1 MQSKKLSKLIKGVA
15 LSSLVLGGLIGS
27 SLLTTPKVQ
36 ASETIN
42 KNFLVY
48 YRAWRDKEMQGV
60 NTSLPDKNWI
70 TMDDIPYGINIV
82 NVFSYVP
89 EGQEAQAQPFFDK
102 LKTDYAPNLHARG
115 VKLIRG
121 FDYSKLLAIP
131 HEKGVVPTEAE
142 FDAYAQQLINELM
155 KPWDLD
161 GLDIDMETTPSADD
175 IKISD
180 GVIKA
185 LSKYLGPKA
194 NNGTLFLYD
203 TNGSNVDPFKNVSDC
218 FDQLAYQQ
226 YGSDEQRTAKAVN
239 DYAPYIA
246 KNKFMPGLAFP
257 EEQDHNRWYDTK
269 LPYETSNIFKV
280 ANYVKQNN
288 LSGMFL
294 YALDRDG
301 KTYDEPDI
309 NTISP
314 SNLLW
319 TKTAILEVNGWSV
332 DSAKQLAKHNLQ
344 RISYAKNIDSQKLKE
359 LDQKIDAA
367 TNLLDVNAAVLG
379 YSYDQAINAIYDP
392 VLENQLSQIDLQ
404 PAYTSL
410 NQAQAILAKQSK
422 ARVGGLQQLQAATTA
437 LAQTIAAKSYTQTE
451 VQTQTTALNKE
462 LDALTGTV
470 TVHFQDTKGTKL
482 ADDLVLHGKMGE
494 AYQLSAKKIAGYQ
507 FQKTIGNDKGTFGTE
522 NQEVTYV
529 YTKVQTTSTKEN
541 SQTNKLPQTGEKQNL
556 VLKVIGAM
564 LVVIVAIAGLYRY
577 FQRKVN

>member
-48 YRAWRDKEMQGV
+48 YRAWRDKAIQGV
-60 NTSLPDKNWI
+60 DTDQNWI

-82 NVFSYVP
+82 NVFSGDEEWYKP
-89 EGQEAQAQPFFDK
+89 YFDK

-121 FDYSKLLAIP
+121 FDYSKLLAVP
-131 HEKGVVPTEAE
+131 HTGDFPTEAE

-161 GLDIDMETTPSADD
+161 GLDIDMETKPSADQ
-175 IKISD
+175 IKLSD

-226 YGSDEQRTAKAVN
+226 YGSDEKRTAKAVN
-239 DYAPYIA
+239 DYAPYIS
-246 KNKFMPGLAFP
+246 KNKFMPGLTFP
-257 EEQDHNRWYDTK
+257 EERDQNNRWYDAK

-367 TNLLDVNAAVLG
+367 TNLLDVNAVVLG
-379 YSYDQAINAIYDP
+379 YNYDQAINAIYDP

-410 NQAQAILAKQSK
+410 NQAQAILANQSK
-422 ARVGGLQQLQAATTA
+422 ARIGGLQQLQAATTA
-437 LAQTIAAKSYTQTE
+437 LAQTIAAKSYTQTDVAE
-451 VQTQTTALNKE
+451 KTTALNTQ
-462 LDALTGTV
+462 LDELTGTV
-470 TVHFQDTKGTKL
+470 TVHFQDVKGNKL
-482 ADDLVLHGKMGE
+482 ADDMILHGKMGE
-494 AYQLSAKKIAGYQ
+494 TYQLSAKKIAGYQ
-507 FQKTIGNDKGTFGTE
+507 FEKTIGNDKGTFGTE
-522 NQEVTYV
+522 NQEITYIYSKEKVTPA
-529 YTKVQTTSTKEN
+529 KEN
-541 SQTNKLPQTGEKQNL
+541 TSQKTDKLPQTGEHKNVML
-556 VLKVIGAM
+556 TFVGVF
-564 LVVIVAIAGLYRY
+564 LVVIAGIIGVYRY
-577 FQRKVN
+577 FQHKVN

>member
-1 MQSKKLSKLIKGVA
+1 MHSKKMSKLVKA
-15 LSSLVLGGLIGS
+15 LAVSGLVLGGLIES
-27 SLLTTPKVQ
+27 NLAMSPKVQ
-36 ASETIN
+36 AAETIN

-121 FDYSKLLAIP
+121 FDYSKLLAVP
-131 HEKGVVPTEAE
+131 HAGDFPTEAE

-155 KPWDLD
+155 KPWGLD
-161 GLDIDMETTPSADD
+161 GLDIDMETTPSSDQ
-175 IKISD
+175 IKLSD

-226 YGSDEQRTAKAVN
+226 YGSDEKRTAKAVS
-239 DYAPYIA
+239 DYAPYIS

-319 TKTAILEVNGWSV
+319 TKTAILEVNGWSL
-332 DSAKQLAKHNLQ
+332 DSAKQLAKHQLQ
-344 RISYAKNIDSQKLKE
+344 RISYAKDLDAQELKLLNQKVDE
-359 LDQKIDAA
+359 A
-367 TNLLDVNAAVLG
+367 TNLLDVNAVVLG
-379 YSYDQAINAIYDP
+379 YSYDQAINATYDP

-404 PAYTSL
+404 PAYASL
-410 NQAQAILAKQSK
+410 DQAQAILAKQSK
-422 ARVGGLQQLQAATTA
+422 AKVGGLQQLQAATEA
-437 LAQTIAAKSYTQTE
+437 LAQTIATKSYTQDDVTAK
-451 VQTQTTALNKE
+451 TTALNTQLNE
-462 LDALTGTV
+462 LTGTI
-470 TVHFQDTKGTKL
+470 TVHFQDTNGNKL
-482 ADDLVLHGKMGE
+482 ADDMILHGKMGE
-494 AYQLSAKKIAGYQ
+494 NYQLSAKKIDGYH
-507 FQKTIGNDKGTFGTE
+507 FQKVIGSEKGIFGTE

-529 YTKVQTTSTKEN
+529 YTKAQTTKQEN
-541 SQTNKLPQTGEKQNL
+541 KTQAKLPQTGEHNNV
-556 VLKVIGAM
+556 VLTYVGAI
-564 LVVIVAIAGLYRY
+564 LVVLVGVFGIYRY
-577 FQRKVN
+577 FHRKIN